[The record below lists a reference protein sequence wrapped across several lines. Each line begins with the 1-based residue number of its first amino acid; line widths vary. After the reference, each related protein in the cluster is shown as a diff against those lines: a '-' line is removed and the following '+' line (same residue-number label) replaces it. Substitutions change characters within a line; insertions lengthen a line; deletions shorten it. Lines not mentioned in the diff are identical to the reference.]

1 VAAAAVRLAAAVPR
15 RADYLMVPE
24 VWGRVR
30 IITPA
35 FVRAA
40 ASRGKKVFVWT
51 VNDPDA
57 ALRLAQA
64 GVDGIVTDYPARMAS
79 VLE

>member
-1 VAAAAVRLAAAVPR
+1 L
-15 RADYLMVPE
+15 
-24 VWGRVR
+24 
-30 IITPA
+30 
-35 FVRAA
+35 RAA

-57 ALRLAQA
+57 ALRLAGA
-64 GVDGIVTDYPARMAS
+64 GVDGMVTDYPARMAS